1 MECSE
6 LHIIEDSTIY
16 SENECSDLLKR
27 LDEGNKITG
36 GLKLVTTCY
45 GVVGFVKFLEPYYML
60 LITKRRKIGEICG
73 HKIYA
78 ITKSKMIMI
87 PNPTVRTLMAY
98 SKNENRYKKLL
109 CIVDLTKDFFFS
121 YSYNVM
127 RSLQKNFGDY
137 KTGEYLYR
145 KMFVWNEFLTSE
157 IRNNFSNTLWTVA
170 LVHGFFKQVT
180 FSISG
185 RNFKFTLIARRSR
198 FYAGTRYLKRGVND
212 RGRVAND
219 VETEQIVSEDT
230 AEECAMQISSVVQYR
245 GSIPLFWSQ
254 NTSGFRKFRPEF
266 SLPAEQHNY
275 KATRLHFKN
284 LVKRYGK
291 PIVILSLL
299 KTRGK
304 KRAEKTLGVAYA
316 KAITSIID
324 KLPEKNHL
332 RFCRWDLH
340 RHMYYR
346 RALHELKQLGEFA
359 ADTLDLTGIFYCRV
373 PPNLWQERFLNFS
386 YFDKYHGHCS
396 LEDLFNKNEDG
407 DNLETKV
414 SAGSVCNDANGN
426 YGAKSTFQKGI
437 LRTNCMDCLDRTNVA
452 QYAYGL
458 AALGHQLHAL
468 GFIDSPNID
477 FEAPLAENLMRV
489 YEAMGDTLAL
499 QYGGSPAHNKIFA
512 DIRGQ
517 WRPAIDC
524 QDLITTVQ
532 RYYSNAFSDFERQD
546 AINVFLGYFRPQQGK
561 PVPWEFDQDQCNTV
575 GRSSF
580 KRSLSDSDILSR
592 SNSTMAST
600 DVLHNQPL
608 SEQVKG
614 RSISLL
620 DFMPEI
626 PTQPLSEAQRERT
639 SISEFSPEISTTI
652 SSGLLPGRM
661 QDDQSLKSGDICDN
675 EHRDASNKSLFDMG
689 WHSSAGNSFYE
700 AEERFLCCNDMVHQI
715 KGLSPVEYSKSFVH
729 WVFHGEAL
737 FHRR

>member
-1 MECSE
+1 
-6 LHIIEDSTIY
+6 
-16 SENECSDLLKR
+16 
-27 LDEGNKITG
+27 
-36 GLKLVTTCY
+36 
-45 GVVGFVKFLEPYYML
+45 
-60 LITKRRKIGEICG
+60 
-73 HKIYA
+73 
-78 ITKSKMIMI
+78 
-87 PNPTVRTLMAY
+87 
-98 SKNENRYKKLL
+98 
-109 CIVDLTKDFFFS
+109 
-121 YSYNVM
+121 M

-137 KTGEYLYR
+137 KKGEYLYK

-157 IRNNFSNTLWTVA
+157 IRNSLSNTLWTVA

-230 AEECAMQISSVVQYR
+230 AEGYPMQISSVVQFR

-284 LVKRYGK
+284 LVRRYGK
-291 PIVILSLL
+291 PIVVLNLL

-304 KRAEKTLGVAYA
+304 KRAEKTLGAAYA
-316 KAITSIID
+316 KAITAIID
-324 KLPEKNHL
+324 KLQEKNYL

-346 RALHELKQLGEFA
+346 RAMHELQQLGEFA

-373 PPNLWQERFLNFS
+373 TPNLWQEGFLNVS
-386 YFDKYHGHCS
+386 YFDKYNGHCC
-396 LEDLFNKNEDG
+396 LEDLFNKDG

-414 SAGSVCNDANGN
+414 SAGSVSNGANGN
-426 YGAKSTFQKGI
+426 FGAKCTSQNGV

-452 QYAYGL
+452 QYVYGL
-458 AALGHQLHAL
+458 AALGRQLHAL
-468 GFIDSPNID
+468 GFIESPIID
-477 FEAPLAENLMRV
+477 FEDPLAENLMRV

-512 DIRGQ
+512 NIRGQ

-561 PVPWEFDQDQCNTV
+561 PVPWALDLDQCYTFK
-575 GRSSF
+575 RSSF
-580 KRSLSDSDILSR
+580 KRSQSDSDILSR

-600 DVLHNQPL
+600 DVVHNQPL
-608 SEQVKG
+608 SEQVK
-614 RSISLL
+614 RSISVL

-626 PTQPLSEAQRERT
+626 PTQPLSEAQREST
-639 SISEFSPEISTTI
+639 SISEISTPI
-652 SSGLLPGRM
+652 RSGLLPGRR
-661 QDDQSLKSGDICDN
+661 QEDQSLKSDDIGDN
-675 EHRDASNKSLFDMG
+675 YEHRDASNNLSLFDMG

-700 AEERFLCCNDMVHQI
+700 ADERCLCCEDMVHQT
-715 KGLSPVEYSKSFVH
+715 KGLSLGEYSESFVH
-729 WVFHGEAL
+729 WVLHGEAL
-737 FHRR
+737 FLKMTKD